1 MINNEREPLIS
12 YLKTYVSNRR
22 LEKVFKTYL
31 SSNRKKVE
39 KYMETVFRSF
49 VNCLFDLEGEITTRE
64 IALMCISELYH
75 VWEPELREYIELPG
89 RFQRFLEIE
98 IHPWLLYLQ
107 GNQQLPKGLHYT
119 RFTCT
124 LKKIA

>member
-1 MINNEREPLIS
+1 MINNEREMLIS
-12 YLKTYVSNRR
+12 YLKSYVSKRR
-22 LEKVFKTYL
+22 LEKAFKIFL
-31 SSNRKKVE
+31 SNNKKKIE
-39 KYMETVFRSF
+39 KYIETILRSF

-64 IALMCISELYH
+64 IALMCISEIYY
-75 VWEPELREYIELPG
+75 VWETELREYMEIPA

-98 IHPWLLYLQ
+98 VHPWLLYLQ
-107 GNQQLPKGLHYT
+107 GNQQLPKGLYYT